1 LTLLRYFLR
10 RLLGA
15 IPTLLVIATL
25 AFALLHAVPGGPFDS
40 AKAMEPEIKKSIE
53 ARYHLDEPLWR
64 QYGRYIGDL
73 AHGDLGPSFQYR
85 GTSVNELVAQGF
97 PVDLAV
103 GGTAMLIALLAGS
116 AIGLFAALHRN
127 SRRDYLLMGLAV
139 VGISVPLFVIAP
151 TLVLVF
157 AVHLRW
163 LPPGDWV
170 SGSLSHLVLPA
181 VALACPYTAYIARLM
196 RGSALEVLGSPYIRT
211 ARAKGLP
218 LRTIMLRHALRP
230 TLLPLVSF
238 LGPAIAGI
246 ITGSIV
252 IETVFALPGIG
263 RFFTTGA
270 LNRDYTLV
278 MGITV
283 LYGAL
288 IIVCN
293 LLVDLAY
300 ALLDPRVR
308 HET

>member
-1 LTLLRYFLR
+1 MLRYLLR

-25 AFALLHAVPGGPFDS
+25 AFAMLHAAPGGPFDS
-40 AKAMEPEIKKSIE
+40 AKPMEPEIRKAILAK
-53 ARYHLDEPLWR
+53 YHLDEPLWQ
-64 QYGRYIGDL
+64 QYLRYLGDL

-85 GTSVNELVAQGF
+85 GTSVNELIAQGF
-97 PVDLAV
+97 PVDFTV
-103 GGTAMLIALLAGS
+103 GLSALLIALLAGGS
-116 AIGLFAALHRN
+116 IGLYAALHRN
-127 SRRDYLLMGLAV
+127 SRWDYLLMGLAV

-151 TLVLVF
+151 ILVLVF
-157 AVHLRW
+157 AIHLHW

-170 SGSLSHLVLPA
+170 SGSPAHLLLPA
-181 VALACPYTAYIARLM
+181 LALACPYTAYIARLM
-196 RGSALEVLGSPYIRT
+196 RGSALEVLASPYIRT

-238 LGPAIAGI
+238 LGPAIAGV

-263 RFFTTGA
+263 RYFTIGA

-278 MGITV
+278 MGITI

-308 HET
+308 HAA